1 MWAQL
6 LIISALTSD
15 SHTQDYK
22 SQSASVFLS
31 FKEIGKK
38 VLKH

>member
-22 SQSASVFLS
+22 SQSVGMFLS